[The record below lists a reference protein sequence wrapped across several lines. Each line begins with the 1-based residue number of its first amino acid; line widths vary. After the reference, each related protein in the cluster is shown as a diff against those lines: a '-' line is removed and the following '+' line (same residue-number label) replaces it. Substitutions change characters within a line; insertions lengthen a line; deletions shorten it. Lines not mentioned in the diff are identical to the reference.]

1 MQDEFDS
8 KSGGIALPIVL
19 GEDLSRLSVD
29 ELTRRIEDLTGEIAR
44 VERERDARSGV
55 RAAADALFRSSS

>member
-8 KSGGIALPIVL
+8 KAGGIALPVVL

-29 ELTRRIEDLTGEIAR
+29 ELTRRIEDLTAEIAR
-44 VERERDARSGV
+44 VERERDARGGV
-55 RAAADALFRSSS
+55 RAAADALFRKSP